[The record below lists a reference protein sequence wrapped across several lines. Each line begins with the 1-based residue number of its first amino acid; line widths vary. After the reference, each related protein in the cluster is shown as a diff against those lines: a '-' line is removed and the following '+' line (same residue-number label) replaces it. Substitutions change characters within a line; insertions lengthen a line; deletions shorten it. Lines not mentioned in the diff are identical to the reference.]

1 MYKRQGTGGNPKS
14 CCDSGNPFQQKN
26 AEEIKIRVFTNI
38 SEYVSMINICK
49 HSDKESTCISCFTEK
64 LLYAERKR
72 MRIYGRWLLRG
83 APKYVY
89 A

>member
-1 MYKRQGTGGNPKS
+1 MRKH
-14 CCDSGNPFQQKN
+14 D
-26 AEEIKIRVFTNI
+26 FTNI

-72 MRIYGRWLLRG
+72 MRICGRWLLRG
-83 APKYVY
+83 APKYDIIPRLRQVPPVIAVRY
-89 A
+89 GSTC